1 MHGYIA
7 CATHWDIACIM
18 IATRTLKYR
27 QHESNVS
34 GGQMSYMQKIAK
46 IKKNRGAK
54 YNVAQ
59 SIKTCCWH
67 DMPEQN
73 RIILQAFLGY
83 KCSFY
88 GKLRS

>member
-1 MHGYIA
+1 M
-7 CATHWDIACIM
+7 
-18 IATRTLKYR
+18 KYR

-67 DMPEQN
+67 DMPEQKHFSATSVLSTEN
-73 RIILQAFLGY
+73 
-83 KCSFY
+83 Y
-88 GKLRS
+88 GS